1 MQPTKDRNH
10 SSFVLSYKAENILFD
25 CGEGT
30 QRQMKISGFKA
41 PKLTKLLISH
51 WHGDHVLGI
60 PGLMMTLGANS
71 YSNKLQIFG
80 PKGTK
85 ENIKKLLEVFA
96 KSSDIIEHEVFEF
109 DKDGKFFENELFS
122 LEAYKLDHKM
132 LCFGFKFIEKDKKR
146 INVAKIKKLKIPD
159 GPLLGKLQ
167 SGKNVKFNDKII
179 NSKDVTYTIKGKIVG
194 HIADTAYCSN
204 CLKIAE
210 DCDMLISEATY
221 TSNEQE
227 KAIQYKHLTAEEAAN
242 IANQSN
248 VKKLV
253 LYHFSQRY
261 KDYNV
266 ILEDAKNTYQ
276 NVIIAHDFLKI
287 KV

>member
-1 MQPTKDRNH
+1 
-10 SSFVLSYKAENILFD
+10 D

-60 PGLMMTLGANS
+60 PGLMMTLGANA
-71 YSNKLQIFG
+71 YAKKLQIFG

-96 KSSDIIEHEVFEF
+96 KTSDIIEHEIVEF
-109 DKDGKFFENELFS
+109 DKDGLFYENDKFELI
-122 LEAYKLDHKM
+122 AYKLDHKM
-132 LCFGFKFIEKDKKR
+132 KCFGFKFIEKDKRR
-146 INVAKIKKLKIPD
+146 INVSKIKKIGIPE

-167 SGKNVKFNDKII
+167 QGKNIKFENKVVKAE
-179 NSKDVTYTIKGKIVG
+179 DVTYIVKGKIIG
-194 HIADTAYCSN
+194 HIADTIYCSN

-210 DCDMLISEATY
+210 NCDLLISEATY
-221 TSNEQE
+221 TSKEQE
-227 KAIQYKHLTAEEAAN
+227 KAIEYKHLTAKEAAS
-242 IANQSN
+242 IANQCN
-248 VKKLV
+248 VKKLL

-266 ILEDAKNTYQ
+266 ILEDAKDIFED
-276 NVIIAHDFLKI
+276 VIIAHDFMKI
-287 KV
+287 KI